1 MTTVREFAE
10 RVLFGDSLADKLA
23 PPPAGGLE
31 DLRRGAAIEAP
42 EMPGRPAELKLQADG
57 LRADFPS
64 VARIEDE
71 RERGR
76 LLHFF
81 ANHEL
86 LATELMALVL
96 LKFPDAP
103 AEFRAGVLKTLKEE
117 QMHTK
122 LYMRRMEACG
132 VSFGELPVNG
142 FFWNLVAPMG
152 TPLDYVTRLSL
163 TFEQANLD
171 YARGYARV
179 FAQAGDQETA
189 GILDRIY
196 HDEINHVHYGLSWFR
211 KWREGSSDWK
221 SFCSLMS
228 EPLSAARAKGAF
240 EFNEEG
246 RREAGLDEEFI
257 RELKV
262 FARSKGRIPNVF
274 WFNPDAEEELAGRPQ
289 RGVTDQVIRDLEMV
303 MVALAKADDV
313 VMLQQT
319 PGLEQREKLQK
330 IGLQLPEMVA
340 WAELNKVASRKLG
353 ITKPWASTP
362 RSSKLAE
369 SIGVPHP
376 SGNPALFSKL
386 EHAELLGRLLER
398 SDCQLLGDAREVG
411 RCVSSVEEVKAL
423 RLTRPG
429 IPWVIKAPVSTA
441 GRDRMRI
448 EGELDEADQ
457 KRLAAMFERSDMLLM
472 EPWLDRLLDFS
483 IQYEAGDG
491 GLKRRGMVVLENTGR
506 GQFRSARA
514 TRRPFDGLDPD
525 VRRQVFGGGQGK
537 GIWADWLA
545 GVLEPGLSSWL
556 GDYRGPVGVDAFL
569 YQDEEGRVRIKPIVE
584 VNPRFT
590 MGRVAVELA
599 RQLGEGTTLLIQ
611 SVEDPAPD
619 DATVL
624 TVVTDETRLAA
635 YVVPG
640 KR

>member
-1 MTTVREFAE
+1 
-10 RVLFGDSLADKLA
+10 
-23 PPPAGGLE
+23 
-31 DLRRGAAIEAP
+31 
-42 EMPGRPAELKLQADG
+42 
-57 LRADFPS
+57 
-64 VARIEDE
+64 
-71 RERGR
+71 
-76 LLHFF
+76 
-81 ANHEL
+81 
-86 LATELMALVL
+86 
-96 LKFPDAP
+96 
-103 AEFRAGVLKTLKEE
+103 
-117 QMHTK
+117 
-122 LYMRRMEACG
+122 
-132 VSFGELPVNG
+132 
-142 FFWNLVAPMG
+142 
-152 TPLDYVTRLSL
+152 
-163 TFEQANLD
+163 
-171 YARGYARV
+171 
-179 FAQAGDQETA
+179 
-189 GILDRIY
+189 
-196 HDEINHVHYGLSWFR
+196 
-211 KWREGSSDWK
+211 
-221 SFCSLMS
+221 
-228 EPLSAARAKGAF
+228 
-240 EFNEEG
+240 
-246 RREAGLDEEFI
+246 
-257 RELKV
+257 
-262 FARSKGRIPNVF
+262 ARSKGRIPNVF

-340 WAELNKVASRKLG
+340 WAELNKVVTRKLG
-353 ITKPWASTP
+353 IAKPWASTP

-398 SDCQLLGDAREVG
+398 SDWRLLGDAREVG

-514 TRRPFDGLDPD
+514 TRRPFDGLEPD

-556 GDYRGPVGVDAFL
+556 GDYRGSVGVDAFL
-569 YQDEEGRVRIKPIVE
+569 YQDEEGGVRMKPIVE

-619 DATVL
+619 NATVL